1 VRPPIGK
8 GRLQVTFKRSPDP
21 AVSKILPAGSTRA
34 SREPPARSLN
44 LPPTG
49 LELDAGAGT
58 DLLDR
63 HFSAMA
69 SVVTIAELRELRQLK
84 AMLPEAIAAAR
95 GFSNYGDDRMREG
108 KFLERKIAR
117 DRLRGILTRMQEIE
131 NKYGVH

>member
-1 VRPPIGK
+1 
-8 GRLQVTFKRSPDP
+8 
-21 AVSKILPAGSTRA
+21 
-34 SREPPARSLN
+34 
-44 LPPTG
+44 
-49 LELDAGAGT
+49 
-58 DLLDR
+58 
-63 HFSAMA
+63 MA